1 MARNLIS
8 GPILTR
14 LGQMWAKQNLFRGFY
29 LYQYLDIF
37 QSIIL
42 MQLKGKLMKKTWNN
56 GEKTNFRPDFGLN
69 LVQIS

>member
-29 LYQYLDIF
+29 LYQYLDIVP
-37 QSIIL
+37 IYHPHA
-42 MQLKGKLMKKTWNN
+42 T
-56 GEKTNFRPDFGLN
+56 
-69 LVQIS
+69 